1 MAAGAVATTAA
12 EKHPFTHPGN
22 ARTRVKGLRMDW
34 CVSVAAPGEGAGPV
48 GGWLF
53 PGYWYRSRLF
63 WAAPNV
69 QAAQKAEN
77 RIIKRSIILAPAWWV
92 CLRSL
97 QKKTRSGAAQVAR

>member
-53 PGYWYRSRLF
+53 L
-63 WAAPNV
+63 V
-69 QAAQKAEN
+69 
-77 RIIKRSIILAPAWWV
+77 SIPVVLGSAKCAGCPEG
-92 CLRSL
+92 RE
-97 QKKTRSGAAQVAR
+97 